1 MTKYIVKNKQFND
14 YWAAE
19 GKGTVLEK
27 RDAYQYSVEELKNHY
42 DRKNLELDEVVLIPV
57 EETGA

>member
-1 MTKYIVKNKQFND
+1 MTKYIVKNKEFND

-42 DRKNLELDEVVLIPV
+42 DRKKMESVEVALIPV
-57 EETGA
+57 KES